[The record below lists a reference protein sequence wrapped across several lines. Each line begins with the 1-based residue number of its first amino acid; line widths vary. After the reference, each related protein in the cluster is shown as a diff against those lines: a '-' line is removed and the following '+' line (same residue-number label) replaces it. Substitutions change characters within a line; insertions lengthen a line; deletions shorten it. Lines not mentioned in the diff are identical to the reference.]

1 MHPLLQRQIKRFI
14 EEFETLP
21 ADYAALFDAV
31 GESYEGAD
39 RDRTMIERSLD
50 IASREMLE
58 QNQVLAK
65 ELNARRAAESQL
77 ERVANYDEIT
87 GLATRSLACDRLKQA
102 IAGAQRHGQEIAV
115 LVLGLDHFKAV
126 TDIFGHDIGNELLK
140 IVGDRLVSCVRGSD
154 TVGRLSRDEFIIIL
168 PELHGAPT
176 EGNKQPETVAAKADP
191 HLSEMLGRILSVVS
205 ETIILA
211 ERELHVTCSIG
222 LSVYPQDGD
231 SIETLI
237 KNADAAMGSAKQAGR
252 NNFKFYTSELSVR
265 IEERLAMQGQLRLAL
280 EREEF
285 VLHYQPQVDLCDGR
299 IVGMEG
305 LVRWNHPERGQV
317 QPAEFIGLAE
327 ESGLIVPI
335 GAWVIRTACAQAKA
349 WQDAGCGKF
358 RMAVNLSVRQFAQA
372 DLVEYIAAVL
382 QETGLDAQSLEI
394 ELTESSVMT
403 DVERSIDILH
413 RFKALGLHMSIDDF
427 GTGYSS
433 LSYLKRFPIDVL
445 KIDQSFVRDIE
456 TADDAAIVKAII
468 SMAHSLGMRVIAE
481 GVETESQCDFLRLNM
496 CDEIQGYLFSK
507 PTDAA
512 RMGEMLQQD
521 LRLPSKLLRFEKPPR
536 TLLLVDDESNILNSL
551 KRLLRGGHFKILTA
565 GSGQAGLDIMA
576 QQAVDVIVSDQRM
589 PGMTGVEFLGIAKN
603 LYPDTVRIVL
613 SGYTELHSVTD
624 AVNQGAIYKFLTKPW
639 DDEQLKGHIEEA
651 FRRKEMA
658 DENRRLNLE
667 VSTANQELAAANRKL
682 EALVKMKQQQIARD
696 EISLDIV
703 REALRQIPL
712 AVIGVDDDD
721 LAVFANDAAQ
731 SLFDETA
738 SILGSDIKQLIPDL
752 NHATDSSGNQPCMV
766 EVGGS
771 FYEVISRRMGHASR
785 SRGKLMTLSPV
796 GVKT

>member
-14 EEFETLP
+14 GEFETLP

-39 RDRTMIERSLD
+39 RDRAMIERSLD

-77 ERVANYDEIT
+77 ERVANFDEIT
-87 GLATRSLACDRLKQA
+87 GLANRSLACDRLKQA
-102 IAGAQRHGQEIAV
+102 IASAQRHGQEIAV

-126 TDIFGHDIGNELLK
+126 TDIFGHETGNELLK

-176 EGNKQPETVAAKADP
+176 EGNKQPDSAAARADP

-205 ETIILA
+205 ETIVLA

-222 LSVYPQDGD
+222 LSLYPLDGD

-299 IVGMEG
+299 IVGMEA

-358 RMAVNLSVRQFAQA
+358 RIAVNLSMRQFAQA

-456 TADDAAIVKAII
+456 TADDAAIVKAIV

-721 LAVFANDAAQ
+721 MAVFANDAAQ
-731 SLFDETA
+731 SLFDKTA

>member
-14 EEFETLP
+14 GEFETLP

-39 RDRTMIERSLD
+39 RDRAMIERSLD

-58 QNQVLAK
+58 QNQALAR

-102 IAGAQRHGQEIAV
+102 IAGAERHGQEIAV

-168 PELHGAPT
+168 PDLHGAPA
-176 EGNKQPETVAAKADP
+176 EGNKQPVTVAARADP
-191 HLSEMLGRILSVVS
+191 HLSEMLRRILSVVS

-222 LSVYPQDGD
+222 LSVYPLDGD

-299 IVGMEG
+299 IVGMEA

-382 QETGLDAQSLEI
+382 QETGLDAHSLEI

-445 KIDQSFVRDIE
+445 KVDQSFVRDIE
-456 TADDAAIVKAII
+456 TADDAAIVKAIV

-512 RMGEMLQQD
+512 HMGEMLQQD
-521 LRLPSKLLRFEKPPR
+521 MRLPSRLLRFEKPPR
-536 TLLLVDDESNILNSL
+536 TLLLVDDESNILNAL
-551 KRLLRGGHFKILTA
+551 KRLLRGGRFKILTA

-682 EALVKMKQQQIARD
+682 EELVKMKQQQIARD

-721 LAVFANDAAQ
+721 MAVFANDAAQ
-731 SLFDETA
+731 SLFDKTA

>member
-1 MHPLLQRQIKRFI
+1 MHPLLRRQIKRFI
-14 EEFETLP
+14 GEFETLP

-39 RDRTMIERSLD
+39 RDRAMIERSLD

-77 ERVANYDEIT
+77 ERVANFDEIT
-87 GLATRSLACDRLKQA
+87 GLANRSLACDRLKQA
-102 IAGAQRHGQEIAV
+102 IASAQRHGQEIAV

-126 TDIFGHDIGNELLK
+126 TDIFGHETGNELLK

-176 EGNKQPETVAAKADP
+176 EGNKQPDSAAARADP

-205 ETIILA
+205 ETIVLA

-222 LSVYPQDGD
+222 LSLYPLDGD

-299 IVGMEG
+299 IVGMEA

-358 RMAVNLSVRQFAQA
+358 RIAVNLSMRQFAQA

-427 GTGYSS
+427 GTGYSR

-721 LAVFANDAAQ
+721 MAVFANDAAQ
-731 SLFDETA
+731 SLFDKTA

>member
-1 MHPLLQRQIKRFI
+1 MHPLLRRQIKRFI
-14 EEFETLP
+14 GEFETLP

-39 RDRTMIERSLD
+39 RDRAMIERSLD

-77 ERVANYDEIT
+77 ERVANFDEIT
-87 GLATRSLACDRLKQA
+87 GLANRSLACDRLKQA

-126 TDIFGHDIGNELLK
+126 TDIFGHETGNELLK

-176 EGNKQPETVAAKADP
+176 EGNKQPDSAAARADP

-205 ETIILA
+205 ETIVLA

-222 LSVYPQDGD
+222 LSLYPLDGD

-299 IVGMEG
+299 IVGMEA

-358 RMAVNLSVRQFAQA
+358 RIAVNLSMRQFAQA

-721 LAVFANDAAQ
+721 MAVFANDAAQ
-731 SLFDETA
+731 SLFDKTA

>member
-1 MHPLLQRQIKRFI
+1 MHPLLRRQIKRFI
-14 EEFETLP
+14 GEFETLP

-39 RDRTMIERSLD
+39 RDRAMIERSLD

-77 ERVANYDEIT
+77 ERVANFDEIT
-87 GLATRSLACDRLKQA
+87 GLANRSLACDRLKQA
-102 IAGAQRHGQEIAV
+102 IASAQRHGQEIAV

-126 TDIFGHDIGNELLK
+126 TDIFGHETGNELLK

-176 EGNKQPETVAAKADP
+176 EGNKQPDSAAARADP

-205 ETIILA
+205 ETIVLA

-222 LSVYPQDGD
+222 LSLYPLDGD

-299 IVGMEG
+299 IVGMEA

-358 RMAVNLSVRQFAQA
+358 RIAVNLSMRQFAQA

-721 LAVFANDAAQ
+721 MAVFANDAAQ
-731 SLFDETA
+731 SLFDKTA

>member
-1 MHPLLQRQIKRFI
+1 MHPLLRRQIKRFI
-14 EEFETLP
+14 GEFETLP

-39 RDRTMIERSLD
+39 RDRAMIERSLD

-77 ERVANYDEIT
+77 ERVANFDEIT
-87 GLATRSLACDRLKQA
+87 GLANRSLACDRLKQA

-126 TDIFGHDIGNELLK
+126 TDIFGHETGNELLK

-176 EGNKQPETVAAKADP
+176 EGNKQPDSAAARADP

-205 ETIILA
+205 ETIVLA

-222 LSVYPQDGD
+222 LSLYPLDGD

-299 IVGMEG
+299 IVGMEA

-358 RMAVNLSVRQFAQA
+358 RIAVNLSMRQFAQA

>member
-299 IVGMEG
+299 IVGMEA

>member
-1 MHPLLQRQIKRFI
+1 
-14 EEFETLP
+14 
-21 ADYAALFDAV
+21 
-31 GESYEGAD
+31 
-39 RDRTMIERSLD
+39 
-50 IASREMLE
+50 
-58 QNQVLAK
+58 
-65 ELNARRAAESQL
+65 
-77 ERVANYDEIT
+77 
-87 GLATRSLACDRLKQA
+87 
-102 IAGAQRHGQEIAV
+102 
-115 LVLGLDHFKAV
+115 
-126 TDIFGHDIGNELLK
+126 
-140 IVGDRLVSCVRGSD
+140 
-154 TVGRLSRDEFIIIL
+154 
-168 PELHGAPT
+168 
-176 EGNKQPETVAAKADP
+176 
-191 HLSEMLGRILSVVS
+191 
-205 ETIILA
+205 
-211 ERELHVTCSIG
+211 
-222 LSVYPQDGD
+222 
-231 SIETLI
+231 
-237 KNADAAMGSAKQAGR
+237 MGSAKQAGR

-299 IVGMEG
+299 IVGMEA

-358 RMAVNLSVRQFAQA
+358 RIAVNLSMRQFAQA

-721 LAVFANDAAQ
+721 MAVFANDAAQ
-731 SLFDETA
+731 SLFDKTA